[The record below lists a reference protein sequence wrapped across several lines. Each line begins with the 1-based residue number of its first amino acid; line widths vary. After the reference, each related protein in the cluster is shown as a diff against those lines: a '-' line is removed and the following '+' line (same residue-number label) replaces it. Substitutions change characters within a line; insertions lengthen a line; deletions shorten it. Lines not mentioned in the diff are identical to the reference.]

1 MAGGLLNLVSSGV
14 QNVILN
20 GNPEKTYW
28 TSTYKRYSN
37 FGMQN
42 FRLDFEGLRQI
53 NLMTPTSFTFK
64 VKRYADLVMDMWLV
78 VQLPDIYSPIFP
90 PTDSQTGEWVPYEF
104 RWIKNVGAMMVSSIN
119 FTVGGSLIQS
129 ITGTQMV
136 ALANRDLS
144 AEQKAKWDQAVG
156 NIPEVYDPANA
167 QGRTNTYPSAVYT
180 PRQGCS
186 VGAEPSIRG
195 RQLYVPIPV
204 WWAMNSQHAFP
215 LVCLQYNELQVEVN
229 FRPIRELF
237 QVRDLFTS
245 PHVYIAPNFNLCDY
259 RMYHFLQSPP
269 NVSLT
274 YDDSSPTSWNENIHL
289 SVTYCFLSE
298 EEGDMFARANQ
309 NYLVKELYETVFYNV
324 NVVDKVWLQ
333 NSTGLVT
340 SWMMMFQR
348 SDVPLRNEWSNYT
361 MWPFDSPPYPVT
373 KLGYTVTESPIAEAY
388 TFSTPDGDI
397 VIDAGTLGYGLN
409 PNGTLSN
416 LYSSGDQSNRRDIL
430 ISLGILLDGALREET
445 RPAGVFQ
452 HQQQYLASP
461 GLGSS
466 TLNGLYCYN
475 FCLNTSPFNLQ
486 PSGAINLSKYSKIEL
501 EFTTVEPGLNPD
513 GTFYTICDADTNAQI
528 GVAKQNSNIYLYT
541 FNLIVIEERFNVLT
555 FMGGN
560 AALMV
565 AR

>member
-28 TSTYKRYSN
+28 TSTYKRYTN

-42 FRLDFEGLRQI
+42 FRLDFEGLRQ
-53 NLMTPTSFTFK
+53 LSLTTPTTFTFK

-90 PTDSQTGEWVPYEF
+90 PTDPQTGEWVPYEF
-104 RWIKNVGAMMVSSIN
+104 RWIKNIGAMMVNTIN
-119 FTVGGSLIQS
+119 FTVGGALIQS

-156 NIPEVYDPANA
+156 NIPELYDPANA
-167 QGRTNTYPSAVYT
+167 QGRSNMYPNAVYT
-180 PRQGCS
+180 PRQGACL
-186 VGAEPSIRG
+186 GAEPSIRG
-195 RQLYVPIPV
+195 RQLYIPIPV
-204 WWAMNSQHAFP
+204 WWAMTSQHAFP
-215 LVCLQYNELQVEVN
+215 LICLQYNELQVEVN

-237 QVRDLFTS
+237 QVRDLFS
-245 PHVYIAPNFNLCDY
+245 ILHEYIAPNFNLCDY
-259 RMYHFLQSPP
+259 RMHRFLQSPP

-274 YDDSSPTSWNENIHL
+274 YDEGSAVNWNENIHL
-289 SVTYCFLSE
+289 STTYCFLSD
-298 EEGDMFARANQ
+298 EEGDIFARSNQ
-309 NYLVKELYETVFYNV
+309 NYLVRELYETTFHNV
-324 NVVDKVWLQ
+324 GVTDKVWLQ

-361 MWPFDSPPYPVT
+361 VWPFDKPPYPVT
-373 KLGYTVTESPIAEAY
+373 KLGYTVADSPIAEAY

-397 VIDAGTLGYGLN
+397 IIEAGKLGYGLN

-416 LYSSGDQSNRRDIL
+416 LYSSGELSNRKDIL
-430 ISLGILLDGALREET
+430 VSLGILLDGALREEV

-452 HQQQYLASP
+452 YQQQYLASP
-461 GLGSS
+461 GFGSS

-501 EFTTVEPGLNPD
+501 EFETIEPAPNPD
-513 GTFYTICDADTNAQI
+513 STFYTICDADTNALI
-528 GVAKQNSNIYLYT
+528 GVSKQSSNIYLYT
-541 FNLIVIEERFNVLT
+541 FNLIVIEERFNILSFV
-555 FMGGN
+555 GGN